1 MKKERKGL
9 IHNSFFV
16 RNQREEKLSALFG
29 MDQGTDM
36 DMYDYEFDEKS
47 QLTIIHSENT
57 GKTVTLGSVFPSAE
71 IADEV
76 ISHLAER
83 GEKNNKS
90 IVVN

>member
-16 RNQREEKLSALFG
+16 RNQRDEKLSTLFG
-29 MDQGTDM
+29 IDQGTDM
-36 DMYDYEFDEKS
+36 NMYDYEFDEKS
-47 QLTIIHSENT
+47 QLTIMHSENI

-76 ISHLAER
+76 CRYLE
-83 GEKNNKS
+83 EKSKS
-90 IVVN
+90 K

>member
-16 RNQREEKLSALFG
+16 RNQREEHLSSLFG

-36 DMYDYEFDEKS
+36 DMYDYEFDKEN
-47 QLTIIHSENT
+47 QLTIIHSEKT
-57 GKTVTLGSVFPSAE
+57 EKTVTLGSVFPSVE

-76 ISHLAER
+76 CLHLAE
-83 GEKNNKS
+83 KS
-90 IVVN
+90 KE

>member
-16 RNQREEKLSALFG
+16 RNQREEKLSTLFG

-76 ISHLAER
+76 CRYLE
-83 GEKNNKS
+83 EKSKS
-90 IVVN
+90 K